1 MSIHNFESE
10 YRTAMDDILNDLQTT
25 VLLVTQLQLKISQ
38 ISTSI
43 QNLSYTVEDFINEQK
58 EL

>member
-43 QNLSYTVEDFINEQK
+43 QNLSYTVEDFINEQ
-58 EL
+58 